1 MYKIAIT
8 GKANSGKNTLA
19 KLLVKELHETHPLP
33 STPGLTPPYPI
44 SSLNGHQFIAFAD
57 PLKKMLRTAFPKLPR
72 KYLYGS
78 SKYRSKPIPG
88 AFKDGVP
95 LTVRQALMDLGN
107 DFGRKYQYDIW
118 IRNFDYTY
126 NKAALKDKD
135 IIVVTD
141 VRFRNEFDHLESLG
155 FYQIR
160 LLRNSQLA
168 ITDASETNQDGIA
181 DSEFDYVLHNNG
193 TLPELKAEVSKIVIG
208 L

>member
-8 GKANSGKNTLA
+8 GKANSGKNTVG
-19 KLLVKELHETHPLP
+19 KLLVSGLRAHQTNALYASHPPLE
-33 STPGLTPPYPI
+33 
-44 SSLNGHQFIAFAD
+44 HQFIAFAD

-78 SKYRSKPIPG
+78 SKYRAKAIPG

-107 DFGRKYQYDIW
+107 DFGRKYQHDIW
-118 IRNFDYTY
+118 IQNFNYTY
-126 NKAALKDKD
+126 HKAGLKGKD
-135 IIVVTD
+135 LIIVTD
-141 VRFRNEFDHLESLG
+141 VRFRNEFDHLKSLG

-160 LLRNSQLA
+160 VVRKSQLA
-168 ITDASETNQDGIA
+168 INDASETNQDGIH
-181 DSEFDYVLHNNG
+181 DSEFNWVLHNNG
-193 TLPELKAEVSKIVIG
+193 TLADLKEEVSKIVIM

>member
-1 MYKIAIT
+1 MIKIGIT
-8 GKANSGKNTLA
+8 GKANSGKNTVG
-19 KLLVKELHETHPLP
+19 KLLVAGLRAQQSNALYASHPPLE
-33 STPGLTPPYPI
+33 
-44 SSLNGHQFIAFAD
+44 HQFIAFAD

-78 SKYRSKPIPG
+78 SKYRAKEIPG

-107 DFGRKYQYDIW
+107 DFGRKYQHDIW

-126 NKAALKDKD
+126 YKAGLKGKD
-135 IIVVTD
+135 LIVVTD

-160 LLRNSQLA
+160 VLRNSQLA
-168 ITDASETNQDGIA
+168 INDASETNQDGIN
-181 DSEFDYVLHNNG
+181 DHEFDYVVHNNG
-193 TLPELKAEVSKIVIG
+193 TLADLKEEVSKIVIM